1 MATNDN
7 SLRLSGWLRK
17 TDHGAGHRPYRG
29 KLKRAGAEQPAGTKE
44 GVHHQWKLL
53 TAPWHHHH
61 HVLVLS
67 WTTSCGCGVNWT
79 VSGSAQ
85 HLLFWTEG
93 EEWRERGG
101 KKIHFTLKIIT
112 GLESCSR
119 EWTKSWTTPPLSNLF
134 LILKKKRKMH
144 HNATG
149 ATITTSPADKQW
161 SGLSAVYKNLVKS
174 FRCR

>member
-1 MATNDN
+1 MIKEDWPRGGAQTLQGKAEKGWSRTASWHKGGSPSPVKAADSTLTSSSSSCVGAELNHF
-7 SLRLSGWLRK
+7 LRLWCQLNGVRLRP
-17 TDHGAGHRPYRG
+17 ALALLNRG
-29 KLKRAGAEQPAGTKE
+29 RGMKGK
-44 GVHHQWKLL
+44 
-53 TAPWHHHH
+53 
-61 HVLVLS
+61 
-67 WTTSCGCGVNWT
+67 
-79 VSGSAQ
+79 
-85 HLLFWTEG
+85 
-93 EEWRERGG
+93 GG

-149 ATITTSPADKQW
+149 ATITTSPADKWW
-161 SGLSAVYKNLVKS
+161 SGLSAVYKNLVKP

>member
-17 TDHGAGHRPYRG
+17 TDHGAGHRPCRG

-53 TAPWHHHH
+53 TAPRHHHHH

-85 HLLFWTEG
+85 HLLFWTEA
-93 EEWRERGG
+93 EEWRGRGG
-101 KKIHFTLKIIT
+101 KKNTLYLENHYRIRELLQGVNKILNYSSSIQ
-112 GLESCSR
+112 
-119 EWTKSWTTPPLSNLF
+119 
-134 LILKKKRKMH
+134 LILDPLKEEKNASQCNRSYYH
-144 HNATG
+144 HLA
-149 ATITTSPADKQW
+149 
-161 SGLSAVYKNLVKS
+161 
-174 FRCR
+174 CR